1 MFFELSHILLSWTNK
16 CHPTIV
22 LSSIKLEY
30 RSLSNGAKNITWFQ
44 TLLKELQF
52 LDDEPT

>member
-1 MFFELSHILLSWTNK
+1 MFLKLGHILLSWTSK
-16 CHPTIV
+16 LQPTVV
-22 LSSIKLEY
+22 LSNIKVKY
-30 RSLSNGAKNITWFQ
+30 ISLLDGAKTITWFQ